1 MAWLVRVSVLCL
13 RARAALELW
22 LVLLLANVEEL
33 LVLDRVKFNLHT
45 H

>member
-13 RARAALELW
+13 RARPALELW

-33 LVLDRVKFNLHT
+33 LVLGKVRFNLHT